1 MRSIYTTHKHPLRRG
16 DANIAPAGRTDFIV
30 ILDEFG
36 TFQRADVGIGPYA
49 YPGTLHKNP

>member
-1 MRSIYTTHKHPLRRG
+1 MPTSPRQDGPI
-16 DANIAPAGRTDFIV
+16 FMV

-49 YPGTLHKNP
+49 

>member
-16 DANIAPAGRTDFIV
+16 GDANISPAGRTDFMV

-36 TFQRADVGIGPYA
+36 TFQRADMGIGPYA
-49 YPGTLHKNP
+49 

>member
-1 MRSIYTTHKHPLRRG
+1 MRSIYTTHKHPFVGG
-16 DANIAPAGRTDFIV
+16 DAYIAPAGRTDFMV

-49 YPGTLHKNP
+49 

>member
-1 MRSIYTTHKHPLRRG
+1 MRSIHTTHKHPLRRG
-16 DANIAPAGRTDFIV
+16 DAYITPAGWTDFMV

-49 YPGTLHKNP
+49 